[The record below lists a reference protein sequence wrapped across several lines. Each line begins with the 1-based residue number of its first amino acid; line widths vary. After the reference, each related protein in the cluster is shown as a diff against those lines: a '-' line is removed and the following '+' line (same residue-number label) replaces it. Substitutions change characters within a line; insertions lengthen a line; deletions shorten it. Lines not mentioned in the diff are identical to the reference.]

1 MKAILVIDMPMDCY
15 DCPFHRSYLDRQ
27 MNEEIFCSP
36 MKKDIDGFN
45 AKAEWCPLKPLPST
59 RNDDMEERGFNI
71 GMFNYGWNEC
81 IKEIEK

>member
-1 MKAILVIDMPMDCY
+1 MKAVLVIDMPEVCY
-15 DCPFHRSYLDRQ
+15 DCPCYFDDLEMCKKHRKRA
-27 MNEEIFCSP
+27 
-36 MKKDIDGFN
+36 N
-45 AKAEWCPLKPLPST
+45 AMEKPSWCPLKPLPST